1 MPELPH
7 LILPRAQVDLERRKR
22 PGFGSSPARDY
33 REQAQKISKAVDEA
47 LTAHAALRSTIVNP
61 ALIVRVRTTNVL
73 PEDEWVRAGL
83 VVLGHDK
90 DGSVVLFSS
99 DFELT
104 EFRARLA
111 AYQQGTP
118 EGMENPRY
126 ASLMAAIE
134 DFASLTPVDRIGSAL
149 KADGFET
156 PEAFALNRFFRLDVE
171 LWETGTQIERTVQ
184 VEQLLT
190 EIREHGGDITD
201 RYIGLSFT
209 ALRVTGTGATFRW
222 LLTVPTV
229 RMIDTPPEID
239 EDVEQLLETT
249 IFELGAVGSPE
260 ADAPGIAILDSGIN
274 EAHPVLAAMVV
285 EKASF
290 PATLGNNDQRGHGTK
305 VSGVAAYGDVRE
317 CIECKDFSPRVV
329 LFSGKVVND
338 QGNFDDDK
346 LVPTQMDEAI
356 RYFHARG
363 CRIFNL
369 SLGDR
374 NAVYAGGKVGLWTS
388 VLDELASELDILIVV
403 ATGNYYHAPPPGHAE
418 DHLNA
423 YPGYL
428 LEPQSRL
435 FEPAV
440 GANVLTVGAIAHA
453 AVVPNHGTGT
463 VSIRPIAQVGEPAPF
478 TRSGPGIHDAIKPE
492 LCDDGGNVLFDG
504 AMRGLSRH
512 SESEVL
518 TTHPRYL
525 ERLFTT
531 AKGTSYAAPLVAHK
545 AALVLRMFPAAS
557 ANLLRALLVNSARP
571 PDPAVEKLQRLDGA
585 SVRNLCGYGIANATV
600 ATTSDTNRVVLYADD
615 TIALD
620 RFYVYEVPI
629 PREFAETKGL
639 RTIRVTLAF
648 DPPTRHT
655 RADYLGLQMSFRLV
669 RGKRLEDVIDFYKKR
684 NKEVDGELPELED
697 RYDCSFTPGPRV
709 RERGTLQ
716 SATFTMTRNPND
728 EYGETYY
735 LVVRCERK
743 WVADDFL
750 KQRFAA
756 VVELSHQVDVQ
767 LYERIRERVR
777 IRVSA

>member
-1 MPELPH
+1 MSELPH
-7 LILPRAQVDLERRKR
+7 LILPRAQVDLDRRKR
-22 PGFGSSPARDY
+22 PGFGSRPDRDHQ
-33 REQAQKISKAVDEA
+33 EQAKKISKAVDEA
-47 LTAHAALRSTIVNP
+47 LVSHAALRSTIVDP
-61 ALIVRVRTTNVL
+61 ALIVRVRTATVL

-83 VVLGHDK
+83 VVLGHDEN
-90 DGSVVLFSS
+90 DSVVLFSS
-99 DFELT
+99 DAELT

-111 AYQQGTP
+111 AYEKGTP
-118 EGMENPRY
+118 EGKKNPQY

-134 DFASLTPVDRIGSAL
+134 DFGPLTPEDRIGSAL

-156 PEAFALNRFFRLDVE
+156 PEAFALDTFFRLDVE
-171 LWETGTQIERTVQ
+171 LWETGTQLERATQ

-190 EIREHGGDITD
+190 EIREHGGDVTD

-209 ALRVTGTGATFRW
+209 ALRVSGTGATFRW
-222 LLTVPTV
+222 LLTLPTV
-229 RMIDTPPEID
+229 RMIEAPPEID
-239 EDVEQLLETT
+239 EDVEQLLDTT
-249 IFELGAVGSPE
+249 VFELGAIAAPA

-274 EAHPVLAAMVV
+274 EAHPILAALVV
-285 EKASF
+285 EKMSF
-290 PATLGNNDQRGHGTK
+290 PGTLGNNDQRGHGTK
-305 VSGVAAYGDVRE
+305 VSGVAAYGDLRD
-317 CIECKDFSPRVV
+317 CIERKDFSPRIH

-338 QGNFDDDK
+338 QGNFDDEK
-346 LVPTQMDEAI
+346 LVPSQMDAAI

-388 VLDELASELDILIVV
+388 VLDELARELDILIVV
-403 ATGNYYHAPPPGHAE
+403 ATGNYHHTPPPGQAE
-418 DHLNA
+418 EHLNA

-435 FEPAV
+435 LEPAV

-453 AVVPNHGTGT
+453 AVVPDHGAGM
-463 VSIRPIAQVGEPAPF
+463 VSVRPIAQVGEPAPF

-504 AMRGLSRH
+504 VVQGLSRY
-512 SESEVL
+512 SESEVF

-545 AALVLRMFPAAS
+545 AAIVLQVFPAAS
-557 ANLLRALLVNSARP
+557 ANLLRALLANSARP
-571 PDPAVEKLQRLDGA
+571 PDPAVDRLQRLGDA

-600 ATTSDTNRVVLYADD
+600 ASTSDTNRAVLYADD

-629 PREFAETKGL
+629 PREFSETKGS
-639 RTIRVTLAF
+639 RSIHVTLAF

-655 RADYLGLQMSFRLV
+655 RADYLGVQMSFRLV
-669 RGKRLEDVIDFYKKR
+669 RGKSLEEVIDFYKKR
-684 NKEVDGELPELED
+684 DKDVDGELPELEG
-697 RYDCSFTPGPRV
+697 RYDCSFDPKSRV
-709 RERGTLQ
+709 RECGTLQ
-716 SATFTMTRNPND
+716 SAIFTMRQNPAA

-743 WVADDFL
+743 WIADDFL
-750 KQRFAA
+750 QQRFAV

-767 LYERIRERVR
+767 LYERIRQRVQV
-777 IRVSA
+777 RVQA